1 MTKSLLFLKKI
12 SLNIKF
18 NCLPKNLIIAKWH
31 SCGYEK
37 ASLRP
42 MDNYLTDRYQGVKI
56 NNSCSLRRL
65 SKYGVIQGSVLG
77 SVLYTIFLCN
87 MFFMIDTVDVANY
100 AHYSTPCVVPRKQC
114 ELETKLQQVSVKL
127 FQQFHENGMKANKD
141 KCHFLSSLDIK
152 KFATSLHTRKFKL
165 SKTFWCSNWQ

>member
-1 MTKSLLFLKKI
+1 MYCMTKSLLFLKKI

-31 SCGYEK
+31 SCGYGK

-127 FQQFHENGMKANKD
+127 FQ
-141 KCHFLSSLDIK
+141 
-152 KFATSLHTRKFKL
+152 
-165 SKTFWCSNWQ
+165 